1 MMHTETEV
9 TEAIAHP
16 VVSNDP
22 RFIALYLPQFHPI
35 PENDKWWGMGFTEW
49 TNVGRAK
56 PLFRG
61 HYQPRIPGDLGFY
74 DLRLPDSR
82 EAQASLAREYGI
94 EAFCYYHY
102 WFNGRRLLERPFDE
116 VLRSGRPDF
125 PFCLCWANETWSRR
139 WLGEERDILIEQTYS
154 AEDDVEHA
162 RWLVNAFADNRYL
175 KIHGRPLVLIYRP
188 RDLPSPEST
197 TDTLRQACMRAGL
210 AEPFLVGV
218 DAHCTHFDSR
228 RIGFDDN
235 MNFTPQLGLLPH
247 AFDDRFNQHR
257 LVRNLK
263 ERKIVSDIK
272 LYDYGSAWQTMFRS
286 RPSFP
291 HLPSVFVGWDNTPRR
306 GRRGIVIED
315 GTPELFQQALGQAIE
330 AVRERPVQ
338 ERIVFLNA
346 WNEWAEGNHLEPDL
360 RHGLAYLTAVA
371 NSRSLQTATRAP
383 RDSTR

>member
-1 MMHTETEV
+1 MMHTETEPAEV
-9 TEAIAHP
+9 IGHP
-16 VVSNDP
+16 AVSNDP

-35 PENDKWWGMGFTEW
+35 PENDKWWGIGFTEW

-61 HYQPRIPGDLGFY
+61 HYQPRIPADLGFY
-74 DLRLPDSR
+74 DLRLSDSR

-102 WFNGRRLLERPFDE
+102 WFNGRRLLERPFNE
-116 VLRSGRPDF
+116 VLRTGRPDF

-154 AEDDVEHA
+154 AEDDGEHA
-162 RWLVNAFADNRYL
+162 RWLVNAFADRRYL
-175 KIHGRPLVLIYRP
+175 KINGRPLFLIYRP
-188 RDLPSPEST
+188 RHLPSPERT
-197 TDTLRQACMRAGL
+197 TDALRQTCTSAGL
-210 AEPFLVGV
+210 PEPFLVGV

-228 RIGFDDN
+228 TIGFDDN
-235 MNFTPQLGLLPH
+235 MNFTPQLGLLAD
-247 AFDDRFNQHR
+247 AFDDRFNPNR

-263 ERKIVSDIK
+263 GRKIIADIK
-272 LYDYGSAWQTMFRS
+272 LYDHRSAWEAMFRS
-286 RPSFP
+286 RPSFS
-291 HLPSVFVGWDNTPRR
+291 HFPSVFVGWDNTPRR
-306 GRRGIVIED
+306 GRRGIVIE
-315 GTPELFQQALGQAIE
+315 GGSPELFQQALRQAIE
-330 AVRERPVQ
+330 AVRERPAE

-360 RHGLAYLTAVA
+360 RIGLGYLAAVA
-371 NSRSLQTATRAP
+371 NSRGLHPSKRPL